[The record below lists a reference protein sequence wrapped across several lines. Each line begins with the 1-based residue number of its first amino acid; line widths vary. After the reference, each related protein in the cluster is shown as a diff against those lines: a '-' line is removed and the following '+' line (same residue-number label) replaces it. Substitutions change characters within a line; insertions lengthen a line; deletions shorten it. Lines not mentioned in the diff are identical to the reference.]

1 MAVPTGAGTETLHA
15 HHFEAIA
22 NTFRQVILGVQHHVY
37 TVLSVISYCAALNT
51 VGHTVSM
58 WISAYDS
65 HAGTTGRDLYIFT
78 HAIQAAGET
87 FVWNDKFAFNGYEP
101 ADQSANLSAAG
112 QIAIA
117 AQASS
122 VPQDLTIVTNHAST
136 NVQITVTY
144 IDQDWS

>member
-15 HHFEAIA
+15 HHFENIA
-22 NTFRQVILGVQHHVY
+22 NTFRQVIIGVQHHVY
-37 TVLSVISYCAALNT
+37 TVLSVICYVSALNAVGNT
-51 VGHTVSM
+51 VAM

-65 HAGTTGRDLYIFT
+65 HAGTTGRDLYVFT
-78 HAIQAAGET
+78 HAINEANET

-122 VPQDLTIVTNHAST
+122 VPQDLTVVTNHAST
-136 NVQITVTY
+136 TVQVTVTY
-144 IDQDWS
+144 LDQDWS